1 MQRSYCLCNLQ
12 PILEELGLVL
22 KLHLVV
28 NEDLSLIRD
37 FPSLRLD

>member
-1 MQRSYCLCNLQ
+1 MQRSDCLCNLQ

-28 NEDLSLIRD
+28 
-37 FPSLRLD
+37 